1 MGGSSKKQ
9 TVGYKYYF
17 GIHMGIGRG
26 PCDALH
32 EIRVGDKTAWIGDA
46 SGNARID
53 VNKPDLFGGEGKEG
67 GVQGVFEIMM
77 GEPDQEASTGLKAML
92 GNVLPGFRG
101 MMTAFYNGLVSVN
114 NPYPKPWKFRLN
126 RTLKGWEGGTPW
138 YASTCRI
145 ALNGLSDVN
154 DAIISLDARS
164 RTLRRT
170 KWSLINNPSYGISGY
185 SSGDRLQID
194 HQAGSTYKAWSDDGG
209 LTWTNTFTVT
219 TDTGAV
225 TTYWPGTYPSADA
238 ADAAAVAAGPI
249 LLTGSTTYTFTIP
262 GATPELNLG
271 GLSLRVRRELQ
282 ATYAMNPAH
291 IIYECLTNRVWGRGL
306 SPDRL
311 DMSSFVAT
319 ANQLYAENFGLCM
332 KWTRKDTIENFVQ
345 GVIDHIGGTI
355 YVSRT
360 TKLYT
365 LKLIRADYVFNDLPV
380 FDTESGIL
388 NISDATVASI
398 GSSVNAVEVKYHD
411 WVTDEDRTVAVKNS
425 AAIVAAGGVVNQVS
439 RDFTGIPVPQLALQ
453 VAQRELRAV
462 STSLRKFTVVMDRRG
477 EDFQSGDVFAIQ
489 DPKRGIPKMAVRVGR
504 VDDGTLTDGKITL
517 TVVQDV
523 FSFPTTT
530 MSADVPSTWTPPS
543 TKPCIDQQRVIE
555 APYFLMARNMT
566 PAELDYVSPDGG
578 YITTLNSRGQPLN
591 QSYMI
596 AVRPDAPTPDDAPMD
611 NSYVCE

>member
-1 MGGSSKKQ
+1 MGGSSSKQ

-46 SGNARID
+46 FGNARID

-67 GVQGVFEIMM
+67 GVRGSFEIMM
-77 GEPDQEASTGLKAML
+77 GEPDQEAPNSLKAML
-92 GNVLPGFRG
+92 GNVIPGFRG

-114 NPYPKPWKFRLN
+114 NPYPKAWKFRLN

-138 YASTCRI
+138 HASKCRI
-145 ALNGLSDVN
+145 TLNGLTDTSDYSFVLSATSGMRMN
-154 DAIISLDARS
+154 SFWSVSRS
-164 RTLRRT
+164 RNY
-170 KWSLINNPSYGISGY
+170 KISGY
-185 SSGDRLQID
+185 SSADQLQIYY
-194 HQAGSTYKAWSDDGG
+194 QAGAAHKAWSGDGG
-209 LTWTNTFTVT
+209 VTWTNMFTVK
-219 TDTGAV
+219 TDTGAT

-238 ADAAAVAAGPI
+238 AEAAAISAGPI
-249 LLTGSTTYTFTIP
+249 SLTGSTTYTFIIP
-262 GATPELNLG
+262 GEDPELKVG
-271 GLSLRVRRELQ
+271 GLSLDVRRELMV
-282 ATYAMNPAH
+282 THSMNPAH
-291 IIYECLTNRVWGRGL
+291 IIYECLTNRAWGRGL

-311 DMSSFVAT
+311 DLPSFVA
-319 ANQLYAENFGLCM
+319 AADQLYIENFGLCL
-332 KWTRKDTIENFVQ
+332 KWTRKDSIENFIQ
-345 GVIDHIGGTI
+345 GVINHIGGTI

-360 TKLYT
+360 TRLYT
-365 LKLIRADYVFNDLPV
+365 LKLIRADYVFEDLPV

-411 WVTDEDRTVAVKNS
+411 WITDEDRTVAVKNS
-425 AAIVAAGGVVNQVS
+425 AAIVAAGGMVNQVS

-523 FSFPTTT
+523 FSFPSTT
-530 MSADVPSTWTPPS
+530 MSADVPSTWTPPN

-566 PAELDYVSPDGG
+566 KAELDYVNPDGG
-578 YITTLNSRGQPLN
+578 YIATLNSRGQPLN

-596 AVRPDAPTPDDAPMD
+596 AVRADAPTPDDAPMD
-611 NSYVCE
+611 DSYVCE